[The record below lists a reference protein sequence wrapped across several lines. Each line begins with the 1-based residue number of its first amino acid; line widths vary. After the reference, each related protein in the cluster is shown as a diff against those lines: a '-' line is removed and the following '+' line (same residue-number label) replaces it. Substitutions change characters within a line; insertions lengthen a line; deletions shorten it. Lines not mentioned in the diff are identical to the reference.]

1 VYEAVNNPGALDMSQ
16 WHTCNTTH
24 CRAGWVTFLAGE
36 AGAALEKQTS
46 TEFAA
51 MQIYKKSS
59 AIKVSPMRFYE
70 NNEVAL
76 KDMQRCAE
84 EEQQQAGK

>member
-1 VYEAVNNPGALDMSQ
+1 MSQ

-24 CRAGWVTFLAGE
+24 CRAGWVIFLAGE
-36 AGAALEKQTS
+36 AGAALEKQNS

-59 AIKVSPMRFYE
+59 SIKVSPTRFYE

-84 EEQQQAGK
+84 EEQQLQAGK